1 MVDTNR
7 YKFFL
12 IFLFFCISKKE
23 NVLWFELNR
32 RESNQILLINMYNTM
47 FDSYIKEK
55 NSDQNLTV
63 GEKDKNF

>member
-1 MVDTNR
+1 MVDANR
-7 YKFFL
+7 YKSFL
-12 IFLFFCISKKE
+12 IFLFLS
-23 NVLWFELNR
+23 FELNR
-32 RESNQILLINMYNTM
+32 RESNQIFLINMYNTM